1 MASTDV
7 SCPKEAFVLLSIGI
21 IVICVRTYARI
32 RQVGIR
38 NFQADDY
45 LMLLVIIPYTIES
58 GLVYMVGTRFH
69 GLTNSW
75 MTDDERDAL
84 SPHSDEYRWRVGGS
98 KIQVASWTMYVTV
111 LWVIKSALC
120 AFYFRLTASLAGYKT
135 RIYIGFGMIVSTYAV
150 VLSCILL
157 SCQPFHHF
165 WQINPD
171 PGNLCQ
177 PALSKLYI
185 FIVVSLNITTDVYLL
200 AIPIPMLWRAGIPK
214 AKRYCLLLLFSGAI
228 FVIAAG
234 LLRCFL
240 ILYNPET
247 GPQQGAS
254 WAVRESFVAIVTSNI
269 PSTWAWMRPKLKP
282 VFGSLLS
289 SNKNSS
295 KSNKEPEP
303 ERTKPEGNRAIYN
316 NSGGWS
322 TNSTIGYGNKDDLK
336 VCTQHK
342 CILQGDVTEPYKVY
356 IPNFGRF
363 LHEGEF
369 AVEVSRARH
378 L

>member
-1 MASTDV
+1 MASTNV
-7 SCPKEAFVLLSIGI
+7 SCSKEAFILLSIGI
-21 IVICVRTYARI
+21 IVICLRTYARI

-38 NFQADDY
+38 NLEADDY

-58 GLVYMVGTRFH
+58 GLAYMVRARFH

-84 SPHSDEYRWRVGGS
+84 LPQSDEYRWRVGGS
-98 KIQVASWTMYVTV
+98 KIQVAGWTMYATV

-135 RIYIGFGMIVSTYAV
+135 RIYIGFGMILSTYAI

-157 SCQPFHHF
+157 SCQPFNHF

-185 FIVVSLNITTDVYLL
+185 FIVVSLNIATDVYLL
-200 AIPIPMLWRAGIPK
+200 AIPIPMLWGAGIPK
-214 AKRYCLLLLFSGAI
+214 VKRYGLLLLFSGAI

-240 ILYNPET
+240 ILYNPQT

-269 PSTWAWMRPKLKP
+269 PSTWAWMRQKLKP

-295 KSNKEPEP
+295 KSNKEPQP
-303 ERTKPEGNRAIYN
+303 ESIKPEDNRAIYN

-322 TNSTIGYGNKDDLK
+322 TNSTIGYGNKDDPIIY
-336 VCTQHK
+336 TQHNSM
-342 CILQGDVTEPYKVY
+342 LQGDDVEPCKVY
-356 IPNFGRF
+356 IPNFDGF
-363 LHEGEF
+363 SHEGEF
-369 AVEVSRARH
+369 AVEVSWARY